1 MPSATAKIN
10 GVLVAHSDE
19 TIVVE
24 GNHYFP
30 PAAVYKEGF
39 GDSATK
45 TRCGWKGE
53 AAYYNV
59 TLGGGTA

>member
-10 GVLVAHSDE
+10 GVVVAHSDA
-19 TIVVE
+19 TIIVE

-30 PAAVYKEGF
+30 PSSVNKEGF

-45 TRCGWKGE
+45 THCGWKGE
-53 AAYYNV
+53 ASYYDV
-59 TLGGGTA
+59 HVGGKI